1 MLTCRIGTSRFCK
14 RKGNLA
20 MSYIR
25 FAFLTCFGVCG
36 IPFAHADKL
45 SDDINSIW
53 DKPGGGLP
61 SMGARV
67 EPNGSTS
74 VWVILPDSII
84 GSAVRT
90 EQEVTVVEAFLNR
103 WGSRFCST
111 LFNFQQPH
119 SDMLVTVAR
128 EIEGPEVTTKNEHPR
143 KGNSI
148 KCSERALLP
157 HRAYLGQDCHQLCTC
172 V

>member
-1 MLTCRIGTSRFCK
+1 MP
-14 RKGNLA
+14 
-20 MSYIR
+20 YIR

-36 IPFAHADKL
+36 IPFAHADKI

-61 SMGARV
+61 SMGVRV

-84 GSAVRT
+84 GSAVGT
-90 EQEVTVVEAFLNR
+90 EQERTVVEAFLNR

-119 SDMLVTVAR
+119 SDMLVAVAR
-128 EIEGPEVTTKNEHPR
+128 EIEGPEVTTKLSIRDPATPSRGHFFRTGPIWDNIVINYAPMFD
-143 KGNSI
+143 KGHECI
-148 KCSERALLP
+148 KPEDKPSS
-157 HRAYLGQDCHQLCTC
+157 
-172 V
+172 

>member
-1 MLTCRIGTSRFCK
+1 
-14 RKGNLA
+14 
-20 MSYIR
+20 MSNIR
-25 FAFLTCFGVCG
+25 FVLFTCFGVCG
-36 IPFAHADKL
+36 IPLAHADKL

-61 SMGARV
+61 SMGV
-67 EPNGSTS
+67 TVQPNGSPS
-74 VWVILPDSII
+74 VWVILPESII
-84 GSAVRT
+84 GSAVGT

-128 EIEGPEVTTKNEHPR
+128 ETEGPEVTARMSIREPAVPSNTARGHFFRTGIIWENLVINYEPVFD
-143 KGNSI
+143 KGH
-148 KCSERALLP
+148 E
-157 HRAYLGQDCHQLCTC
+157 C
-172 V
+172 VKPEDKPSS